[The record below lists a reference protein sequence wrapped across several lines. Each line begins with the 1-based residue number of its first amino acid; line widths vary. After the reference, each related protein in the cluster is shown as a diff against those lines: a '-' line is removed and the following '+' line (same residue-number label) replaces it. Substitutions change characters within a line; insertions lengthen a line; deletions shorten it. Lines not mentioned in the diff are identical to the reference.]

1 MDNMI
6 LKIIINLRDLF
17 EKYRLLNYY
26 NNLLIEPHSYEYNL
40 HLNQIKEL
48 KNNYNYNL
56 EQSNLLM
63 NKLKLQ
69 DIQFYSGKIEYFKDF
84 YKRYYEVV
92 IEVDNAIMLN
102 IHLNKMNVLENDI
115 LRLTINKYINSTN
128 YKLVLFID
136 ELKSIESFINIL
148 QNTIR

>member
-1 MDNMI
+1 MI